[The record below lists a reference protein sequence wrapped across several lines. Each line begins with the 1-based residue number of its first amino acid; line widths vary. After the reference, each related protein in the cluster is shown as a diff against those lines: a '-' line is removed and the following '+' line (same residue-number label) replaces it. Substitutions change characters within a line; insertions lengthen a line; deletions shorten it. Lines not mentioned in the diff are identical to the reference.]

1 MMFLGILFILV
12 VFCWKGWFLIL
23 VLLNL
28 IVGDNPNDKHSD
40 EEEREKKRRI
50 LIAKEND
57 LL

>member
-1 MMFLGILFILV
+1 MLLGILFILV
-12 VFCWKGWFLIL
+12 VGCWKSLPLIL
-23 VLLNL
+23 AF
-28 IVGDNPNDKHSD
+28 IASFGDNPDDKHSD